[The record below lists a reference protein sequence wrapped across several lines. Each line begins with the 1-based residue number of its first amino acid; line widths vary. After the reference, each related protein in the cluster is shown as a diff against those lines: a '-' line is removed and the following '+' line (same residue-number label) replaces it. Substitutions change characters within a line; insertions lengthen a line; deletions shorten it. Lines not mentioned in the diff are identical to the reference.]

1 MFSETIIEQNLLTY
15 IRMKSPHCSYKKC
28 LSFSKCEVG
37 RKLKNILSKSFLPDL
52 KSMRW
57 SFLFQLSRCYRL
69 LDPCI
74 FLPSEGVP
82 YTTSTTYT
90 ATHSNNYIPK
100 IDRAFYTHIT
110 DRRVQLMVFGA
121 FGVIENN
128 PIILVLRAGY
138 ENLEVT

>member
-1 MFSETIIEQNLLTY
+1 MSDENMFSETIIEQNLLTY

-100 IDRAFYTHIT
+100 TDRAFKNTPQGTTHGFRCIWCY
-110 DRRVQLMVFGA
+110 R
-121 FGVIENN
+121 E
-128 PIILVLRAGY
+128 
-138 ENLEVT
+138 